1 MNKKVLITNA
11 KGQQIEADVVTAFTL
26 KENNKDYIVYTFGE
40 KNGDASK
47 LYTSRIRE
55 ENGQYFFDAMHL
67 KLYFQVNHYHH
78 CHLQKE
84 SQSLD

>member
-55 ENGQYFFDAMHL
+55 ENGQYFFDAISDDEEL
-67 KLYFQVNHYHH
+67 AKVQEVIN
-78 CHLQKE
+78 KE
-84 SQSLD
+84 LNSKKGE

>member
-26 KENNKDYIVYTFGE
+26 KENNKDYVVYTFGE

-55 ENGQYFFDAMHL
+55 ENGQYFFDAISDDSEWA
-67 KLYFQVNHYHH
+67 KVQEVIN
-78 CHLQKE
+78 KE
-84 SQSLD
+84 LNSKKGE

>member
-1 MNKKVLITNA
+1 MNKKVLIKNA

-55 ENGQYFFDAMHL
+55 ENGQYFFDAISDDEEWA
-67 KLYFQVNHYHH
+67 KVQEVTN
-78 CHLQKE
+78 KE
-84 SQSLD
+84 LNSKKGE

>member
-26 KENNKDYIVYTFGE
+26 KENNNDYVVYTFGE
-40 KNGDASK
+40 KNGDSSK

-55 ENGQYFFDAMHL
+55 ENGQYFFDAISDDREWA
-67 KLYFQVNHYHH
+67 KVQEVIN
-78 CHLQKE
+78 KE
-84 SQSLD
+84 LNSKKGE

>member
-1 MNKKVLITNA
+1 MSKKVLITNA

-47 LYTSRIRE
+47 LYISRIRE
-55 ENGQYFFDAMHL
+55 ENGQYFFDAISDDSEWA
-67 KLYFQVNHYHH
+67 KVQEVIN
-78 CHLQKE
+78 KE
-84 SQSLD
+84 LNSKKGE

>member
-11 KGQQIEADVVTAFTL
+11 KGQKIEADVVTAFTL
-26 KENNKDYIVYTFGE
+26 KENNKDYVVYTFGE

-55 ENGQYFFDAMHL
+55 ENGQYFFDAISDDSEWA
-67 KLYFQVNHYHH
+67 KVQEVIN
-78 CHLQKE
+78 KE
-84 SQSLD
+84 LNSKKGE